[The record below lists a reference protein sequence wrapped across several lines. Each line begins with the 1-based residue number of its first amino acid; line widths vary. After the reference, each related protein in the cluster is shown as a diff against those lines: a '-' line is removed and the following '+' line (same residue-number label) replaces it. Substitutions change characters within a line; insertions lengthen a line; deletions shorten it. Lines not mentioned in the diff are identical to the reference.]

1 MARYRAIAD
10 EIVAEIETG
19 ALARGDKLPSLR
31 DACQR
36 WQVSLITAK
45 GAYRLLERQGFI
57 EARPQSGYYVLPHD
71 ARNDPTSYSHQDR
84 ITSPNEELSVIRQI
98 LGANSPEGFRA
109 MGAAIPGAEFLPLQ
123 TLTRYAARMA
133 RQAGPALSHYDSPS
147 GSVRLREEIS
157 RYYRALGAKVR
168 PEDLVIHNGALDA
181 ITTSLRSIT
190 RPGDTIVL
198 ECPTYYLFMHAAA
211 ALGLKVVTIPH
222 IPGEGIDLKALSR
235 ALRSRA
241 IKAVV
246 AIPNFHNPA
255 GTVMSIEAKE
265 EVLYLTERHNSYI
278 VEDDVYGDLSFN
290 GERPPPLLALDT
302 KGRVIHCSSVSKI
315 LGPGLRVGWSISRS
329 LRPRIEESR
338 FLGTI
343 SCPSLTQEV
352 VAEYL
357 SCEGLK
363 RHRTRMGV
371 RLAANGEVYR
381 AALKDVLPPD
391 SKITRPQG
399 GFLFWVELPKGADT
413 TALFHALKPYRAP
426 FTPGVI
432 FGRHIDAKRFFRF
445 SFGAP
450 YSPSI
455 EHSIT
460 RLGELVRKKTGSCLI
475 SGD

>member
-10 EIVAEIETG
+10 EIVGEIQTG

-31 DACQR
+31 DACSR
-36 WQVSLITAK
+36 WKVSLITAK
-45 GAYRLLERQGFI
+45 SAYRLLERQGFI
-57 EARPQSGYYVLPHD
+57 EARPQSGYYVLPQSTRS
-71 ARNDPTSYSHQDR
+71 APTSYSPYDR
-84 ITSPNEELSVIRQI
+84 ITLPSEELSVIRQI
-98 LGANSPEGFRA
+98 LGASSPEGLRA
-109 MGAAIPGAEFLPLQ
+109 MGAAIPGAELLPLQ
-123 TLTRYAARMA
+123 TLTRYAARIA
-133 RQAGPALSHYDSPS
+133 RRIGASLSLYDTPS
-147 GSVRLREEIS
+147 GSMRLREEIA
-157 RYYRALGAKVR
+157 RYYRSLGARVR

-211 ALGLKVVTIPH
+211 ALGLKVLTVPH
-222 IPGEGIDLKALSR
+222 IPGEGIDPKALSR

-246 AIPNFHNPA
+246 TIPNFHNPA

-265 EVLYLTERHNSYI
+265 ALLHLAERHNSYI
-278 VEDDVYGDLSFN
+278 VEDDVYGDLSFS

-302 KGRVIHCSSVSKI
+302 KGRVIHCSSASKI

-329 LRPRIEESR
+329 LRSQIEESR
-338 FLGTI
+338 FLSTI
-343 SCPSLTQEV
+343 ACPPLTQEV

-363 RHRTRMGV
+363 RHRTHMAL

-381 AALKDVLPPD
+381 AALQSALPPD
-391 SKITRPQG
+391 SRITRPQG

-413 TALFHALKPYRAP
+413 TEIFHALKPCRAP

-432 FGRHIDAKRFFRF
+432 FGRHKDAKRFFRF

-455 EHSIT
+455 EHAIT
-460 RLGELVRKKTGSCLI
+460 RLGELVRRQTST
-475 SGD
+475 